1 MSIGTDGIGM
11 TSLRTRERLIKRLR
25 EQGIRDTRVL
35 AALLNV
41 PRHQFVDEALA
52 TRAYE
57 DTALPIAHGQTISQ
71 PYIVARMTEAML
83 GGRERVARVLEI
95 GTGSGYQTV
104 ILAALVDEVYSI
116 ERIEPLMKQAR
127 RRIQDLGY
135 RNVRLKLDD
144 GGVGW
149 PEYAPYD
156 GILVT
161 AAAESVPPAL
171 IAQLA
176 PGGRLVI
183 PVGPRALQELLLVTA
198 SDGRVQTERLESVN
212 FVPFVT
218 GQAR

>member
-1 MSIGTDGIGM
+1 MSISTDGIGM

-35 AALLNV
+35 DALLNV

-83 GGRERVARVLEI
+83 GGRERVARVLEV

-104 ILAALVDEVYSI
+104 ILAALVDEVYSV

-149 PEYAPYD
+149 TEYAPYD

-161 AAAESVPPAL
+161 AAAEAVPPTL

-183 PVGPRALQELLLVTA
+183 PVGPRALQELLLVTS
-198 SDGRVQTERLESVN
+198 SDGRVHTECLESVN

-218 GQAR
+218 GQAQ

>member
-161 AAAESVPPAL
+161 AAAEAVPPAL

-198 SDGRVQTERLESVN
+198 SDGRVHTERLESVN